1 MPRSAG
7 ARAVLGTTN
16 STSTSAEHALR
27 PTRLELSQLARFEPK
42 PCWKANQRLQH
53 CTRRPRP
60 SFAVS
65 RCSHVCLLMT
75 LFLDI
80 PLPYNKY
87 GLDKDHV
94 LVDEQLSAPASH
106 ARIWQVRVISRRSER
121 HGLLEKAGE
130 RRRKITPTN
139 GGTMR
144 AEIQL
149 QLNPRDFVRF
159 CRILICVFQRIPWFL
174 SVSRVF
180 QQVLCV

>member
-80 PLPYNKY
+80 PLHTTSMAWPRTTIWWTNS
-87 GLDKDHV
+87 
-94 LVDEQLSAPASH
+94 SAPRH
-106 ARIWQVRVISRRSER
+106 QARIWQVRVISRRSER

-180 QQVLCV
+180 QRVL